1 MNVTGADAT
10 IPPPEQRGIGAIAG
24 TIAEEIINLH
34 LYLDSRLEREKVM
47 KKYTE
52 WTKPPK
58 K

>member
-1 MNVTGADAT
+1 MYEYGLCRKN
-10 IPPPEQRGIGAIAG
+10 RGIGALAG

-34 LYLDSRLEREKVM
+34 LYLNSRLEREKVM
-47 KKYTE
+47 KKYME